1 MKHNFLVRFFSYSS
15 SCDDGDLGT
24 YNCDP
29 CPLVDREF
37 ARVRS
42 VALVKKSYLATLL
55 ATPTVEATWTTG
67 IASGDIVIIPT
78 TSGSYDPGD
87 QKTLKGYGDN
97 KESYGTREMTLSWFD
112 PNYKI
117 NYGFYNGLGGASN
130 YVPAFRT
137 SSLVHIFDTTAQL
150 TGKDGVADDL
160 EAEVVWNGQAKVI
173 SKNLPSIHD
182 AANLSDV
189 FSCN

>member
-1 MKHNFLVRFFSYSS
+1 MFEIKIRKFYSYAD
-15 SCDDGDLGT
+15 SCGAALGT

-37 ARVRS
+37 GRVRG
-42 VALVKKSYLATLL
+42 VALIKKSYLATLL
-55 ATPTVEATWTTG
+55 AAPTAAATWNTG
-67 IASGDIVIIPT
+67 VTGGNIVIVPMT
-78 TSGSYDPGD
+78 AGSYDPGD

-112 PNYKI
+112 PNYAF
-117 NYGFYNGLGGASN
+117 NYAFYNSLADVSD

-150 TGKDGVADDL
+150 TAKDPVADDL
-160 EAEVVWNGQAKVI
+160 ESEVIWNGIAKVI

-182 AANLSDV
+182 AGNLSTV
-189 FSCN
+189 FVCK